1 MAGATT
7 GNTNQ
12 RRTLYLKNQAVGQYY
27 GTIGQLVD
35 TGRANYAGM
44 LLTAQRRL
52 KDGWSVMGNWT
63 LSKCMA
69 DPATTELTG
78 PTTVDPN
85 NPGADYAYCDSDRRH
100 VFNLSMIATS
110 PKVQGAFGAIISYW
124 QIAPIVRWQSGNRA
138 TVTAGPDVALTGV
151 GGQRAVQ
158 VSGADP
164 YGDGTAGFYLNPA
177 SFTQPAAGT
186 LSTLLPNTI
195 VNPSRFTNDLAISRT
210 FKMGAARALQ
220 IRWEVFNVVNWVNLN
235 APTTA
240 LNNANFGKILS
251 AQDPRIMQL
260 AVKFAF

>member
-1 MAGATT
+1 
-7 GNTNQ
+7 
-12 RRTLYLKNQAVGQYY
+12 
-27 GTIGQLVD
+27 
-35 TGRANYAGM
+35 M

-78 PTTVDPN
+78 PTVVDPN
-85 NPGADYAYCDSDRRH
+85 NPSGDYTYCDSDRRH
-100 VFNLSMIATS
+100 VFNVSMIATT
-110 PKVQGAFGAIISYW
+110 PRVDGGFGAIISDW
-124 QIAPIVRWQSGNRA
+124 QVAPIVRWQSGNRA
-138 TVTAGPDVALTGV
+138 TVTAGPDVALTGI

-164 YGDGTAGFYLNPA
+164 YGDGTASFYLNPA
-177 SFTQPAAGT
+177 SFTQPAPGT

-195 VNPSRFTNDLAISRT
+195 VNPSLFQNDLAISRT
-210 FKMGAARALQ
+210 FKIATNALQ
-220 IRWEVFNVVNWVNLN
+220 FRWEIFNVVNRVNLN

-251 AQDPRIMQL
+251 AGSPRIMQAAL
-260 AVKFAF
+260 KFTF